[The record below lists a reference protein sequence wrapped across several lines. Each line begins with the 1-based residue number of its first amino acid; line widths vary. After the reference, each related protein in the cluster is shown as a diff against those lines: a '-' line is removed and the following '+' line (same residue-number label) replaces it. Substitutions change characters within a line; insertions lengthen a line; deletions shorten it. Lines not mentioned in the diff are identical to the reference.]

1 VNNTSNQHPASI
13 PSAVTRSLSA
23 NRWLGAALLLIAGG
37 LQTLTFAPYY
47 LWLLGPV
54 SILLILLVCVPLAS
68 SQLFRAGWLTGLGL
82 FASGA
87 SWVYVSISQY
97 GNTSQWIAI
106 VLTALFVAGLALFH
120 GLAFWFWGK
129 LARSSAVRRL
139 LLFPAIWLLGD
150 WLRGWVLTGF
160 PWLYLG
166 TAHTD
171 GPLAGLAPLGGV
183 HLVTLAIIT
192 TAVAAYGALWLILQT
207 RHTFAATV
215 VVAGLF
221 PWLIAPALNRTDW
234 TTLAQEPTSVAAMQG
249 NIPQQIK
256 WDPEFL
262 KDQIVAYLGMTEDH
276 WNTDIILWPETAIP
290 IPQDK
295 AGKIIDHINERLGQ
309 NSTLITGIPWY
320 GFSER
325 SEGFTYH
332 NSITALGAGEGI
344 YHKQKL
350 VPFGEYVPLEKYLR
364 GLIGFFD
371 LPMSS
376 FTPGPKNQSA
386 LNANGLRVMPFIC
399 YEVAYPDF
407 LARNALNADL
417 LLTISN
423 DGWFGDSIGPLQHL
437 QLARMRALETGRYML
452 RGTNNGVTAIINNK
466 GQITERIPQFERAV
480 MTGQIYGASGSTP
493 YMVTS
498 SWPVLTFALILIV
511 FVRERVIPK
520 L

>member
-1 VNNTSNQHPASI
+1 MNNTSNQHPASI

-139 LLFPAIWLLGD
+139 LLFPAIWLLSD

-295 AGKIIDHINERLGQ
+295 AGKIIDHINERLGE

>member
-47 LWLLGPV
+47 LWWLGPV

>member
-47 LWLLGPV
+47 LWWLGPV

-139 LLFPAIWLLGD
+139 LLFPAIWLLSD

-295 AGKIIDHINERLGQ
+295 AGKIIDHINERLGE